1 MRILIADDEQC
12 VRKLIAMIMEERG
25 YTTLTA
31 RNGREAVQ
39 LCAEYTP
46 DIIILDVMMPQ
57 IDGFEACSQIR
68 ALDPTV
74 PVLFLSAKGDV
85 VDRKTGL
92 RMGADD
98 YLAKP
103 FDEEE
108 LVLRVEALLRRKNL
122 GQRVS
127 SSTAP
132 AIFARGSFV
141 FDQKR
146 LALTHNQEPVSLTTK
161 EFQIL
166 CLLARDPG
174 QVISNEEII
183 ATIWGNE
190 YLNESVS
197 IPVYM
202 RRIRSKIEENP
213 SKPQY
218 VRTVRGSGYYFVA

>member
-25 YTTLTA
+25 YATITA
-31 RNGREAVQ
+31 CNGREAVQ
-39 LCAEYTP
+39 LCAEYAP
-46 DIIILDVMMPQ
+46 DMIILDVMMPQ

-108 LVLRVEALLRRKNL
+108 LVLRVEALLRRKTIA
-122 GQRVS
+122 QQTS
-127 SSTAP
+127 APSTP
-132 AIFARGSFV
+132 AIFTRGNFV

-146 LALTHNQEPVSLTTK
+146 LVLTFNQEPVALTTK

-166 CLLARDPG
+166 CLLAHDPG

-197 IPVYM
+197 VPVYM
-202 RRIRSKIEENP
+202 RRIRNKIEENP

-218 VRTVRGSGYYFVA
+218 VRTVRGSGYYFVP